1 MGIFNFRV
9 FKLDGHKLKNQPN
22 KKNKNMKL
30 EKILDKL
37 GSLEKNS
44 FIKIIDNIISKNPKH
59 SKEIEGIL
67 SSSDKGLKSVDN
79 INVSEIFSLISNEF
93 TEHLLCEFQ
102 EANSQLDILIDIIIR
117 DGNCIMKQDWFSR
130 LYEIEIKNLK
140 VKIKTLHSELENE
153 KSELSESRK
162 RDYKIYKACLSNAYT
177 NDLTNNREAKI
188 TSDELSI
195 ILMLSKQLG
204 LSQEDVKLINY
215 SILPIIKADV
225 QDVINNLK
233 NLGVVFFSKKEN
245 TIYVADEMV
254 RLLRKVRKKD
264 VAEKFYRR
272 ILKLLREPIINQ
284 IAKEHNIERKLTLSQ
299 KIEEIIKAGISF
311 TDLLSTEIYKQG
323 ITLTEKKKILNE
335 LCEKGLNIPN
345 LRGSTLEEKISSLT
359 EYFDNVEKDEKVGIS
374 IDGFDK
380 MLSELNQS
388 LPKLNKELKVQFE
401 LQEEYVLNADFLLD
415 YNIKPRD
422 ILDLITRSDVTK
434 FLKDHGIKQRG
445 DDILNILVHYK
456 DVENLYLENYENVG
470 YRNLNLLKE
479 NGILVKE
486 SELGLKFEE
495 LTTTIFKSLGFNV
508 DDAFK
513 NQLNTKKDMM
523 DILLNLGN
531 NEIIIVECKTI
542 KEKGYNKFSSVSRQL
557 KSYQNLALK
566 NNLRIVKILLVAP
579 EFSDDF
585 VNDCEMDTEM
595 NLSLLPASTLSKIF
609 ETFKTSKYQEFPHVL
624 FRDIVINEERIIK
637 ALTK

>member
-1 MGIFNFRV
+1 
-9 FKLDGHKLKNQPN
+9 
-22 KKNKNMKL
+22 MKL

-44 FIKIIDNIISKNPKH
+44 FIKIIDHIISKNPKNI
-59 SKEIEGIL
+59 KEIEKIL

-79 INVSEIFSLISNEF
+79 LNISNIFSLTSEEF
-93 TEHLLCEFQ
+93 TEYLVCEFQ
-102 EANSQLDILIDIIIR
+102 EANSQLDILVDIIIR

-130 LYEIEIKNLK
+130 LYETEIKNLK
-140 VKIKTLHSELENE
+140 VKIKSLNTELENE
-153 KSELSESRK
+153 KSELSESKK
-162 RDYKIYKACLSNAYT
+162 RDYKIYKACLATAYSN
-177 NDLTNNREAKI
+177 DIVNNREAKI

-195 ILMLSKQLG
+195 ILTLSKQLG

-215 SILPIIKADV
+215 SILPVKKAEI
-225 QDVINNLK
+225 QEVINNLK

-245 TIYVADEMV
+245 TLYVADEMV
-254 RLLRKVRKKD
+254 RLLRKVRKKE

-272 ILKLLREPIINQ
+272 TLKLLREPIINQ
-284 IAKEHNIERKLTLSQ
+284 IAKEHNIDRKLANSQ
-299 KIEEIIKAGISF
+299 KIEQIIKEGISF
-311 TDLLSTEIYKQG
+311 TDLLSSEIYKQG
-323 ITLTEKKKILNE
+323 ITLTEKKKTLNE

-345 LRGSTLEEKISSLT
+345 LKGSTLEDKINSLI
-359 EYFDNVEKDEKVGIS
+359 EHFENVEKDEKVGIS

-380 MLSELNQS
+380 MLAELNQS
-388 LPKLNKELKVQFE
+388 LPKLNKDLKDQFE
-401 LQEEYVLNADFLLD
+401 LQDEYVMNADFLLD

-422 ILDLITRSDVTK
+422 ILDLITKPELSK
-434 FLKDHGIKQRG
+434 FIKDNGIKQRG
-445 DDILNILVHYK
+445 DDILNILEHYK

-479 NGILVKE
+479 NGISVKE

-495 LTTTIFKSLGFNV
+495 LTKTIFKSLGFNV
-508 DDAFK
+508 DDKFK
-513 NQLNTKKDMM
+513 NQLNTQKDMM

-531 NEIIIVECKTI
+531 NEIIIAECKTI
-542 KEKGYNKFSSVSRQL
+542 KEKGYNKFSTVSRQL
-557 KSYQNLALK
+557 KSYQSLALK

-585 VNDCEMDTEM
+585 IYDCEMDTEM
-595 NLSLLPASTLSKIF
+595 NLSLLKASSLSKIF
-609 ETFKTSKYQEFPHVL
+609 EAFKESKYQEFPHVL

>member
-1 MGIFNFRV
+1 
-9 FKLDGHKLKNQPN
+9 
-22 KKNKNMKL
+22 MKL

-44 FIKIIDNIISKNPKH
+44 FIKIIDHIITKNPKNA
-59 SKEIEGIL
+59 KTIDKIL

-79 INVSEIFSLISNEF
+79 LNVSNIFSLTSEEF
-93 TEHLLCEFQ
+93 TEYLLCEFQ

-130 LYEIEIKNLK
+130 LYENEIKNLK
-140 VKIKTLHSELENE
+140 VKIKTLNTELEND
-153 KSELSESRK
+153 KSDLSESRK
-162 RDYKIYKACLSNAYT
+162 RDYRIYRSCLSTAYN
-177 NDLTNNREAKI
+177 NDIKNNREAKI

-195 ILMLSKQLG
+195 ILTLAKQLG

-215 SILPIIKADV
+215 SILPIKKTDV
-225 QDVINNLK
+225 QEVINNLK
-233 NLGVVFFSKKEN
+233 NLGVIFFSKKEN

-254 RLLRKVRKKD
+254 SLLRKVRKKE

-272 ILKLLREPIINQ
+272 TLKLLREPIINQ
-284 IAKEHNIERKLTLSQ
+284 IAKEHNIDRKLTASQ
-299 KIEEIIKAGISF
+299 KIEEILKVGISF
-311 TDLLSTEIYKQG
+311 TDLLSTEIYKPG
-323 ITLTEKKKILNE
+323 ITLTEKKKTLNE
-335 LCEKGLNIPN
+335 LCEKGLNISN
-345 LRGSTLEEKISSLT
+345 LKGSTLEEKISSLI
-359 EYFDNVEKDEKVGIS
+359 EHFDNVEKDEKVGIS

-380 MLSELNQS
+380 MLTELNQS
-388 LPKLNKELKVQFE
+388 LPKLNKDLKEQFE
-401 LQEEYVLNADFLLD
+401 LQEEYVLSADFLLN

-422 ILDLITRSDVTK
+422 ILDLINKPDLSQ
-434 FLKDHGIKQRG
+434 FIKDNGIKQRG
-445 DDILNILVHYK
+445 EDILNILEHYK

-479 NGILVKE
+479 NGITVKE

-495 LTTTIFKSLGFNV
+495 LTKIIFKSLGFNV
-508 DDAFK
+508 DEKFR
-513 NQLNTKKDMM
+513 NQLNTQKDIM
-523 DILLNLGN
+523 DIVLNLGN

-566 NNLRIVKILLVAP
+566 NNLRIAKMLLVAP

-585 VNDCEMDTEM
+585 VSDCEMDTEM
-595 NLSLLPASTLSKIF
+595 NLSLLSASTLSKIF
-609 ETFKTSKYQEFPHVL
+609 ETFKISKYQEFPHVL

>member
-1 MGIFNFRV
+1 
-9 FKLDGHKLKNQPN
+9 
-22 KKNKNMKL
+22 MKL

-44 FIKIIDNIISKNPKH
+44 FIKIIDHIISKNPKNL
-59 SKEIEGIL
+59 KDIEKIL
-67 SSSDKGLKSVDN
+67 SSSDKGLKSVDSLN
-79 INVSEIFSLISNEF
+79 ISNIFSLTSDEF
-93 TEHLLCEFQ
+93 TDYLVCEFQ

-130 LYEIEIKNLK
+130 LYETEIKNLK
-140 VKIKTLHSELENE
+140 GKIKSLNTELENE

-162 RDYKIYKACLSNAYT
+162 RDFRIYKACLATAYN
-177 NDLTNNREAKI
+177 NDIINNRDAKI

-195 ILMLSKQLG
+195 ILTLSKQLG

-215 SILPIIKADV
+215 SILPVKKVEI
-225 QDVINNLK
+225 QEVINNLK
-233 NLGVVFFSKKEN
+233 NIGVVFFSKKEN
-245 TIYVADEMV
+245 TLYVADEMV
-254 RLLRKVRKKD
+254 RLLRNVRKNE

-272 ILKLLREPIINQ
+272 TLKLLREPIINQ
-284 IAKEHNIERKLTLSQ
+284 ISKEHNIDRKLSNSQ
-299 KIEEIIKAGISF
+299 KIEQIINEGISF
-311 TDLLSTEIYKQG
+311 TDLLSSKIYKPG
-323 ITLTEKKKILNE
+323 ITLTEKKKTLNE

-345 LRGSTLEEKISSLT
+345 LKGSTLEDKINSLI
-359 EYFDNVEKDEKVGIS
+359 EHFENVEKDEKVGIS

-380 MLSELNQS
+380 MLTELNQS
-388 LPKLNKELKVQFE
+388 LPKLNKELKEQFE

-422 ILDLITRSDVTK
+422 ILDLITNPELSK
-434 FLKDHGIKQRG
+434 FIKDHGIKQRG
-445 DDILNILVHYK
+445 DDILNILEHYK
-456 DVENLYLENYENVG
+456 DVENLYLENFENVG

-479 NGILVKE
+479 NGIAVKE

-495 LTTTIFKSLGFNV
+495 LTKSIFKSLGFSV
-508 DDAFK
+508 DDKFK
-513 NQLNTKKDMM
+513 NQLNTQKDMM

-585 VNDCEMDTEM
+585 VYDCEMDTEM
-595 NLSLLPASTLSKIF
+595 NLSLLKASSLSKIF
-609 ETFKTSKYQEFPHVL
+609 DAFKESKYQEFPHVL